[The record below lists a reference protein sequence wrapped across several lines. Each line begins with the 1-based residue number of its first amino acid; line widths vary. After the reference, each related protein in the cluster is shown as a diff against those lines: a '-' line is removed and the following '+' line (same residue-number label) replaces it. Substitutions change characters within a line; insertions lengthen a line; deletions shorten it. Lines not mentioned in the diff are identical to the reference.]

1 LSPLEQS
8 GARVLERSLI
18 MPDNRVSAVLS
29 ETDRQALLAAIET
42 IRTKLPFLI
51 DLSPEQRRSLPKMGD
66 KSRAFV
72 GKALA
77 IAQQNSNF
85 LPRSFDVEEM
95 ARDVTLAEAL
105 WPVMAALTRLQEQ
118 VTDTYTE
125 VGSEAYSAALVVYQ
139 YGRNSG
145 DGESLE
151 GLLDDM
157 GQRFARKSRSTKTTP
172 SGGSPTQ

>member
-1 LSPLEQS
+1 MAE
-8 GARVLERSLI
+8 
-18 MPDNRVSAVLS
+18 NRVSAVLS
-29 ETDRQALLAAIET
+29 EADRKAVLDAVET
-42 IRTKLPFLI
+42 IRQKLSFLI

-72 GKALA
+72 AKALA
-77 IAQQNSNF
+77 IAQHNSDF
-85 LPRSFDVEEM
+85 LPRSFSVEEFE
-95 ARDVTLAEAL
+95 RDVALVEAL
-105 WPVMAALTRLQEQ
+105 LPVMVSLTRLQEQ

-125 VGSEAYSAALVVYQ
+125 VGSEAYSASLVVYQ

-145 DGESLE
+145 DGQSLE

-172 SGGSPTQ
+172 SGGGATP

>member
-1 LSPLEQS
+1 
-8 GARVLERSLI
+8 

-29 ETDRQALLAAIET
+29 EADRKAVLDAIET

-51 DLSPEQRRSLPKMGD
+51 DLSPEQRRALPKMGD

-72 GKALA
+72 SKALA
-77 IAQQNSNF
+77 IAQHNSNF
-85 LPRSFDVEEM
+85 LPRSFSVEEFEH
-95 ARDVTLAEAL
+95 DVALSEAL
-105 WPVMAALTRLQEQ
+105 LPVMVSLTRLQEQ
-118 VTDTYTE
+118 LTDTYTE
-125 VGSEAYSAALVVYQ
+125 VGSEAFAASLVVYQ

-157 GQRFARKSRSTKTTP
+157 GQRFARKSKGTKTTP
-172 SGGSPTQ
+172 SGGSTTQ